1 MARGP
6 RRIPALL
13 LLAGWLLA
21 LLLHLPGA
29 VRAQPAPGPAPPAGT
44 ATAGPPQPTP
54 AAERP
59 ELRGVWLTA
68 NDMPTLRDRE
78 RMRETVAQLA
88 ELNFNTLYAVVWNG
102 GHAYYPSPVSEGRG
116 LQSFSYRGLQGQD
129 ILAELSE
136 EAHRRG
142 LLLIPWFE
150 FGFMAPPDGDLA
162 RRHPDWLTR
171 RQDGGRTSI
180 SAAGE
185 VGWLN
190 PFRPEVQQ
198 LITDLV
204 LEVVGSYDVDG
215 IQFDDHMSLP
225 REFGY
230 DPFTVA
236 LYTRETGKPPPANP
250 ADAAWTRWRADRIT
264 AFIAQLRQAVQ
275 ARRPGAIVSVSPN
288 YYDFAY
294 KLQLQDWLTWVRRG
308 LVDELLIQI
317 YRPDLES
324 FLPQLIRPEVQ
335 ESQRRI
341 PTGIGIM
348 GGQRT
353 RPAPMALI
361 QAQVQAARERQLG
374 LAFFYLESLW
384 ALSSEP
390 REVRLAALAQLFPT
404 PARRQRPAPAAAPP
418 APVAP
423 AAATA
428 PPPPPLPA
436 LPPPP
441 GA

>member
-1 MARGP
+1 MARRT
-6 RRIPALL
+6 RRIAVLML
-13 LLAGWLLA
+13 VATWLLA
-21 LLLHLPGA
+21 LLVHGSSTA
-29 VRAQPAPGPAPPAGT
+29 RAQVVPPA
-44 ATAGPPQPTP
+44 AASVLPQPT
-54 AAERP
+54 AAIERT

-78 RMRETVAQLA
+78 RMQATVAQLA
-88 ELNFNTLYAVVWNG
+88 ALNFNTLYAVAWNG

-116 LQSFSYRGLQGQD
+116 LQSFTYRGLQGQD
-129 ILAELSE
+129 VLAELTE
-136 EAHRRG
+136 ETHRRG

-150 FGFMAPPDGDLA
+150 FGFMTPPDGDLA

-185 VGWLN
+185 VAWLN

-204 LEVVGSYDVDG
+204 LEVVGTYDADG

-236 LYTRETGKPPPANP
+236 LYTKDTGKPPPANP
-250 ADAAWTRWRADRIT
+250 ADAAWMRWRTERIT
-264 AFIAQLRQAVQ
+264 AFMAQLSQAVK
-275 ARRPGAIVSVSPN
+275 ARKPGAIVSVSPN
-288 YYDFAY
+288 YYDFAL

-317 YRPDLES
+317 YRQDLES
-324 FLPQLIRPEVQ
+324 FVPQLSRPEVQ

-341 PTGIGIM
+341 PTAIGIM

-353 RPAPMALI
+353 RPAPLALI

-374 LAFFYLESLW
+374 VAFFYLESLW
-384 ALSSEP
+384 SLGSEP
-390 REVRLAALAQLFPT
+390 RESRLAGLAQLFAA
-404 PARRQRPAPAAAPP
+404 PAQRQRPTPLAVPPAAVGAPQ
-418 APVAP
+418 AP
-423 AAATA
+423 A
-428 PPPPPLPA
+428 PPP

-441 GA
+441 GP

>member
-1 MARGP
+1 MAPRA
-6 RRIPALL
+6 RRIAVLML
-13 LLAGWLLA
+13 VAGWLLA
-21 LLLHLPGA
+21 LLLHGPSS
-29 VRAQPAPGPAPPAGT
+29 VRAQPAPTPGASVPAQPAPAI
-44 ATAGPPQPTP
+44 
-54 AAERP
+54 ERT

-78 RMRETVAQLA
+78 RMQATVAQLA
-88 ELNFNTLYAVVWNG
+88 ALNFNTLYAVAWNG

-129 ILAELSE
+129 VLAELSE
-136 EAHRRG
+136 AAHRHG

-150 FGFMAPPDGDLA
+150 FGFMTPPDGELA

-171 RQDGGRTSI
+171 KQDGGRTSI

-185 VGWLN
+185 VAWLN

-204 LEVVGSYDVDG
+204 LEVVGNYDADG

-230 DPFTVA
+230 DPFTMA
-236 LYTRETGKPPPANP
+236 LYAKETGKPPPANP
-250 ADAAWTRWRADRIT
+250 ADAAWMKWRTERIT
-264 AFIAQLRQAVQ
+264 AFIGRLSQAVK

-288 YYDFAY
+288 YYDFAL
-294 KLQLQDWLTWVRRG
+294 KLQLQDWLAWVRRG

-324 FLPQLIRPEVQ
+324 FVPQLDRPEVQ

-341 PTGIGIM
+341 PTAIGIM
-348 GGQRT
+348 SGQRT

-361 QAQVQAARERQLG
+361 QGQVQAARERQLG
-374 LAFFYLESLW
+374 VAFFYLESLW
-384 ALSSEP
+384 ALSGEP
-390 REVRLAALAQLFPT
+390 RESRLAALAQLFSL
-404 PARRQRPAPAAAPP
+404 PARRQRPPSGPGPGSPAPGRPAPP
-418 APVAP
+418 L
-423 AAATA
+423 A
-428 PPPPPLPA
+428 PPP

-441 GA
+441 GP

>member
-1 MARGP
+1 MASRA
-6 RRIPALL
+6 RRIPVLALL
-13 LLAGWLLA
+13 ASWLLA
-21 LLLHLPGA
+21 LLLHGPGA
-29 VRAQPAPGPAPPAGT
+29 VRAQPAAAPSA
-44 ATAGPPQPTP
+44 ATAPQGAP
-54 AAERP
+54 AVDRT

-78 RMRETVAQLA
+78 RMQATVAQLA
-88 ELNFNTLYAVVWNG
+88 ALNFNSLYAVVWNG

-116 LQSFSYRGLQGQD
+116 LQSFTYRGLQGQD
-129 ILAELSE
+129 ILAELTE

-150 FGFMAPPDGDLA
+150 FGFMTPPDGDLA

-185 VGWLN
+185 VAWLN

-204 LEVVGSYDVDG
+204 LEVVGTYDADG

-236 LYTRETGKPPPANP
+236 LYTKETGKPPPANP
-250 ADAAWTRWRADRIT
+250 ADAAWMRWRTERIT
-264 AFIAQLRQAVQ
+264 AFMAKLSQAVK
-275 ARRPGAIVSVSPN
+275 ARKPGAIVSVSPN
-288 YYDFAY
+288 YYDFAL
-294 KLQLQDWLTWVRRG
+294 KLQLQDWLSWVRRG

-324 FLPQLIRPEVQ
+324 FVPQLIRPEVQ
-335 ESQRRI
+335 ESQQRI

-348 GGQRT
+348 SGQRT

-374 LAFFYLESLW
+374 VAFFYLESLW
-384 ALSSEP
+384 TLSNEP
-390 REVRLAALAQLFPT
+390 REARLAALAQLFAA
-404 PARRQRPAPAAAPP
+404 PAKRQRPAPLAVPP
-418 APVAP
+418 AAGAP
-423 AAATA
+423 AAVGAP
-428 PPPPPLPA
+428 PPPPPLP
-436 LPPPP
+436 PP
-441 GA
+441 GP